1 MSDSTSG
8 YEIRS
13 NILHMAIGVLS
24 ENSQIDLANQQFIPE
39 LERRPVSGYSVEQ
52 VLTEAEKLY
61 SFVKKK

>member
-8 YEIRS
+8 YEIRT

-24 ENSQIDLANQQFIPE
+24 ENRQIDMNNQQMLPE
-39 LERRPVSGYSVEQ
+39 GTRESVDGYTIEQ
-52 VLTEAEKLY
+52 VVEEAEKLY